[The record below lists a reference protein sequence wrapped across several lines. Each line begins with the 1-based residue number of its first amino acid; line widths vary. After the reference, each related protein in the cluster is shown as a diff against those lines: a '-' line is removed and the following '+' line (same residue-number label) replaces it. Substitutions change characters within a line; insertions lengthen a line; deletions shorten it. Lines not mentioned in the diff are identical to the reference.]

1 MTAPRVGRDRRL
13 TSAES
18 AMLRRTAV
26 RLGIQAGLIVAA
38 IVAVLVGV
46 TLAVV
51 LHAEAAGTRS
61 MLAAAVGRA
70 DEDVADAPANIWLV
84 MHGPDGQRSTEGL
97 PAGAADPQA
106 LARTARTGVAE
117 THEREVGGAEYQ
129 IFTMRRGDTTV
140 QGVLDLGPVHTDR
153 RHLLFSLLLVGGL
166 GLVLAAG
173 AGAMLGVRAVQPLA
187 SALSL
192 QRRFVADA
200 SHELRTPLTLL
211 TTRAQL
217 LRRHLQRGHDHQA
230 ALADA
235 ESLVRDSDNLA
246 AVLEDLLIAADPHV
260 EGATEEIDLRVLAGG
275 VAAASAAEAGARGV
289 TVRAEGGD
297 DPVVV
302 RGAPVALRRALTAVL
317 DNAVRHA
324 EQTVT
329 VTVHATDRQAVVEV
343 ADDGPGLDPGLAP
356 RMFDRFSSAGGSSP
370 DGRQR
375 RFGIGLALVGEIVA
389 RHHGEVEAL
398 AAPGGGAAFRLTFPR
413 QVPRTHTDPTDHP
426 NPTNATGPDRP

>member
-1 MTAPRVGRDRRL
+1 MTSRGRLRDARL
-13 TSAES
+13 TGAES

-38 IVAVLVGV
+38 IVTVLVGV

-51 LHAEAAGTRS
+51 LHAEAEGTRS

-70 DEDVADAPANIWLV
+70 DGDVADAPANTWLV
-84 MHGPDGQRSTEGL
+84 IDGPDGRRSTEGL
-97 PAGAADPQA
+97 PAGAADPEA

-117 THEREVGGAEYQ
+117 THERDVNGAEYQ

-140 QGVLDLGPVHTDR
+140 QGVLDLGPVRADR
-153 RHLLFSLLLVGGL
+153 GHLLFSLLLVGGL

-173 AGAMLGVRAVQPLA
+173 AGAVLGVRAVQPLA
-187 SALSL
+187 NALSL

-235 ESLVRDSDNLA
+235 ESLVHDSDNLA
-246 AVLEDLLIAADPHV
+246 AVLEDLLLAADPHA
-260 EGATEEIDLRVLAGG
+260 EGATEEIDLRVLASG
-275 VAAASAAEAGARGV
+275 VAAAGAAVAGARGV
-289 TVRAEGGD
+289 TVRAEGGEE
-297 DPVVV
+297 PVVV
-302 RGAPVALRRALTAVL
+302 RGAPVALRRALTALL

-324 EQTVT
+324 EQSVT
-329 VTVHATDRQAVVEV
+329 VTVHAADRQAVVEV
-343 ADDGPGLDPGLAP
+343 ADDGPGLDPALEP
-356 RMFDRFSSAGGSSP
+356 RMFDRFSSAGGRSP

-413 QVPRTHTDPTDHP
+413 HITGTSAT
-426 NPTNATGPDRP
+426 PTNPSGSDQP

>member
-1 MTAPRVGRDRRL
+1 
-13 TSAES
+13 
-18 AMLRRTAV
+18 
-26 RLGIQAGLIVAA
+26 
-38 IVAVLVGV
+38 
-46 TLAVV
+46 
-51 LHAEAAGTRS
+51 
-61 MLAAAVGRA
+61 
-70 DEDVADAPANIWLV
+70 
-84 MHGPDGQRSTEGL
+84 
-97 PAGAADPQA
+97 
-106 LARTARTGVAE
+106 
-117 THEREVGGAEYQ
+117 
-129 IFTMRRGDTTV
+129 
-140 QGVLDLGPVHTDR
+140 
-153 RHLLFSLLLVGGL
+153 
-166 GLVLAAG
+166 
-173 AGAMLGVRAVQPLA
+173 MLGVRAVQPLA
-187 SALSL
+187 NALSL

-217 LRRHLQRGHDHQA
+217 LRRHLQRGHDHEA

-246 AVLEDLLIAADPHV
+246 AVLEDLLLAADPHAA
-260 EGATEEIDLRVLAGG
+260 GAAEELDLRVLAGG
-275 VAAASAAEAGARGV
+275 VVAAGTEVAGARGV
-289 TVRAEGGD
+289 TVRAEGGG

-356 RMFDRFSSAGGSSP
+356 RMFDRFSSAGGSSA

-413 QVPRTHTDPTDHP
+413 YVPGIPAVPTNPRDPT
-426 NPTNATGPDRP
+426 GPVEP

>member
-1 MTAPRVGRDRRL
+1 MTALDRVLLRDRRL

-38 IVAVLVGV
+38 IVTVLVGV

-51 LHAEAAGTRS
+51 LHAEQAGTRS

-70 DEDVADAPANIWLV
+70 DNDVDDAPVNTWLV
-84 MHGPDGQRSTEGL
+84 MRGPHGQDATEGL
-97 PAGAADPQA
+97 PADAADPSA

-117 THEREVGGAEYQ
+117 THEREVNGAEYQ
-129 IFTMRRGDTTV
+129 IFTMRRGATTI
-140 QGVLDLGPVHTDR
+140 QGVLDLGPVHADR
-153 RHLLFSLLLVGGL
+153 RHLLYSLLLVGGL

-187 SALSL
+187 NALSL

-217 LRRHLQRGHDHQA
+217 LHRHLRRGHDHQA

-235 ESLVRDSDNLA
+235 ESLVRDSDDLA
-246 AVLEDLLIAADPHV
+246 AVLEDLLLAADPYA
-260 EGATEEIDLRVLAGG
+260 EAATEVLDLRVLAGG
-275 VAAASAAEAGARGV
+275 VAAAGADVAAGRGV
-289 TVRAEGGD
+289 TVRAEVGD

-324 EQTVT
+324 ERSVT
-329 VTVHATDRQAVVEV
+329 VTVRAADRQAVLEV

-356 RMFDRFSSAGGSSP
+356 RMFDRFSSAGGKSP

-375 RFGIGLALVGEIVA
+375 RFGIGLALVGEVVA

-413 QVPRTHTDPTDHP
+413 VSSATPAAPADP
-426 NPTNATGPDRP
+426 AGPVEP